1 MTDTGP
7 PYPHGPLPG
16 SNAIG
21 LFIIGVSPIGDIPAF
36 DFWVTVL
43 SQYANSTILTQLI
56 EDFSGYLDPTASLDA
71 FFDLVWNVDTAAGYG
86 LDVWG
91 RIVGVSRVLS
101 LGASPFFGLED
112 PAGDAASGDPFN
124 VSPFYAGVNLTTNF
138 SLTDEAYRPLILAK
152 ALANISDGSIPAINQ
167 LLQNLFPNHG
177 NSFVVDNEDMTMVY
191 RFEFDPTPVER
202 AIISQSGVLPQPTGV
217 AVAYTFGI

>member
-1 MTDTGP
+1 M
-7 PYPHGPLPG
+7 
-16 SNAIG
+16 S
-21 LFIIGVSPIGDIPAF
+21 V
-36 DFWVTVL
+36 WETVI
-43 SQYANSTILTQLI
+43 SQYANSPVLTTLLNNFWQ
-56 EDFSGYLDPTASLDA
+56 YLDQTANFDA
-71 FFDLVWNVDTAAGYG
+71 FFDFIWNVDTAVGYG
-86 LDVWG
+86 LDIWG

-101 LGASPFFGLED
+101 LGASSFFGMED
-112 PAGDAASGDPFN
+112 PGEDAASGDPFN

-138 SLTDEAYRPLILAK
+138 SLTDAAYRPLVLAK

-177 NSFVVDNEDMTMVY
+177 NSFVIDNEDMSMVY

-217 AVAYTFGI
+217 SVTYTFGT